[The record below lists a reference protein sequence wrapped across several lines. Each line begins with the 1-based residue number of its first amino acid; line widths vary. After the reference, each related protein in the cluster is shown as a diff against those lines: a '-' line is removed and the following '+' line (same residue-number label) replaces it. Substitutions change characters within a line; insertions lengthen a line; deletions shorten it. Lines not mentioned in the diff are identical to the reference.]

1 MSRIVHFDIQ
11 ADDLERAKAFYS
23 TVLGWKFR
31 KLEVLDHW
39 LNETGPE
46 GRGSVNGGIAVRP
59 TGVEIP
65 AEVGEVPAEAA
76 AR

>member
-11 ADDLERAKAFYS
+11 ADDLERAKALYS
-23 TVLGWKFR
+23 TVLGWNFESWR
-31 KLEVLDHW
+31 SW
-39 LNETGPE
+39 TTGSMRL
-46 GRGSVNGGIAVRP
+46 GQRAGGSVSGGIAVRP